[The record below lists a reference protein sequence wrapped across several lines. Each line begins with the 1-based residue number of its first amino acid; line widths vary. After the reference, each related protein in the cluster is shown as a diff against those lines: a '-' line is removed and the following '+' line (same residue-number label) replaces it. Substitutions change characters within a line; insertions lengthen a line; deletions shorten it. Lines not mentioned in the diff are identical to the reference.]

1 MKKAFVLL
9 ALAAGLLA
17 IPASAAKINV
27 ATLRGTVID
36 NTADCTTC
44 NLSVPHGCFVSLDTV
59 AGPILVHLGADTGD
73 GCTGLVEDDC
83 IEVTG
88 EVVSGEDVSAIV
100 GSYQVEATLWR
111 AVAGQ
116 CD

>member
-1 MKKAFVLL
+1 MKRMFVLS
-9 ALAAGLLA
+9 ALAACLSA
-17 IPASAAKINV
+17 IPASAAKLNV

-88 EVVSGEDVSAIV
+88 EVVSGEDVSSIV
-100 GSYQVEATLWR
+100 GAYQVEATLWR
-111 AVAGQ
+111 SVAGL
-116 CD
+116 CE

>member
-9 ALAAGLLA
+9 ALAACLSA
-17 IPASAAKINV
+17 VPASAAKINV

-36 NTADCTTC
+36 NTPDCTTC
-44 NLSVPHGCFVSLDTV
+44 NFSVPHGCYVSLDT
-59 AGPILVHLGADTGD
+59 GNEPIMVYLPADTGN
-73 GCTGLVEDDC
+73 GCSGLVEDDC

-88 EVVSGEDVSAIV
+88 EVAGANLLFTIV
-100 GSYQVEATLWR
+100 GSVEVEATLWR